1 MKERKKVSCSEGAE
15 FQEAMYRL
23 VIVVDVVQD
32 GSDERMM
39 VEPEETDAG
48 PQTHVQPPLACPSP
62 LVMVAGVH
70 PASCRVCSHI
80 HAHDFWTS
88 YKVVYNCN

>member
-23 VIVVDVVQD
+23 VIVVEVVRD

-39 VEPEETDAG
+39 VEETDAG
-48 PQTHVQPPLACPSP
+48 PQTQPPLPCPSP

-70 PASCRVCSHI
+70 LASCRVCYHI
-80 HAHDFWTS
+80 HAHDFWLS
-88 YKVVYNCN
+88 YKVVEYYN